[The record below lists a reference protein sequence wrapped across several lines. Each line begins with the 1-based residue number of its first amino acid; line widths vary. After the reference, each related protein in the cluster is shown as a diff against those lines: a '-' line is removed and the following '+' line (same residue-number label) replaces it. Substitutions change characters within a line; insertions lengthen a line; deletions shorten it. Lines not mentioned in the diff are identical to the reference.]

1 MGRVGC
7 RTCPPAPARSRPP
20 LLCAA
25 GACSHRHAGAAP
37 TPPHPDRAV
46 PAPSHQPI
54 PAARRQAAGIA
65 GVFRVQHSFAAPRRH
80 VPHPYHRTAWAADE
94 PARHRRERHD
104 GLRVRPQ
111 GPRRRQR
118 GPARFGS
125 ARPSRAGPRTRSPA
139 NLTAPSREPRLSP
152 ARVRRPVSRR
162 GVEMLQSTCARGCGA
177 RLRIAMISRIGSFTP
192 SAPQEHV
199 SLLVGKENSGPA
211 CDMCIGACAA
221 GPRLASRPPPLP
233 SSNAS
238 RPAAPSS
245 EFARSSPP
253 SADPAAI
260 PAGPA
265 PLPPESPPPDT
276 DR

>member
-54 PAARRQAAGIA
+54 PAARRQAEGIA
-65 GVFRVQHSFAAPRRH
+65 GVSFRVQHSFAAPRRH

-199 SLLVGKENSGPA
+199 SLLVGKETVDRHVYRSL
-211 CDMCIGACAA
+211 
-221 GPRLASRPPPLP
+221 RSRPSPRVTPPAP
-233 SSNAS
+233 PFVQRIAS
-238 RPAAPSS
+238 CSTIVGIRPQLSAVS
-245 EFARSSPP
+245 RSSCDSSRACST
-253 SADPAAI
+253 SA
-260 PAGPA
+260 
-265 PLPPESPPPDT
+265 
-276 DR
+276 